1 MSTAFI
7 ALVALVDNVI
17 KVQIGLQ
24 AFLPFY
30 VVFILWKGCD
40 FLEIDRRQEGL
51 FMIVASASVLG
62 AYYMLSFLFNALL

>member
-1 MSTAFI
+1 M
-7 ALVALVDNVI
+7 
-17 KVQIGLQ
+17 
-24 AFLPFY
+24 
-30 VVFILWKGCD
+30 VFILWKGCD